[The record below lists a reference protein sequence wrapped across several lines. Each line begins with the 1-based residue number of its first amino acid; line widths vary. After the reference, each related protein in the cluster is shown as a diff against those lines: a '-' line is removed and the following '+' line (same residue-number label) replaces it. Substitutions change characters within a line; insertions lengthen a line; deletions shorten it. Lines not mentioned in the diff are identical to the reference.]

1 MEIDSSGRQV
11 SREPVSKG
19 NVHIIYIIKNK
30 SVNKN
35 AIILNAYATL

>member
-35 AIILNAYATL
+35 AIILNASATL